1 MKTNTLYIWLALV
14 VVVILGF
21 AVLITGSNKESQQ
34 SNSRASASEIVEI
47 SPHYVEYS
55 DVALAQASNDGR
67 AVLFFWAP
75 WCSTCNALD
84 DELKEKSKELPT
96 DVTILKVN
104 FDTQKELK
112 RKYQIIQ
119 QHTLVQIDKNG
130 NEVTKWVGGNVDL
143 IKQELKEI

>member
-1 MKTNTLYIWLALV
+1 MKINTIYTLLALV
-14 VVVILGF
+14 IVGIVSSIVFVDNLQKDRDKG
-21 AVLITGSNKESQQ
+21 
-34 SNSRASASEIVEI
+34 ASLSTASKIVEI

-55 DVALAQASNDGR
+55 DTALAKAKRDGR

-75 WCSTCNALD
+75 WCSTCSVLD
-84 DELKEKSKELPT
+84 DELREKSNELPT

-112 RKYQIIQ
+112 RKYQIVQ

-130 NEVTKWVGGNVDL
+130 NEVTKWVGGNVAL
-143 IKQELKEI
+143 IKQELRKT